1 MFSKTLPAILLAAS
15 VLLPGVA
22 QAQGKPMKLESTVQ
36 LVRPADESG
45 EQQLVEADGVVPGD
59 LLVFTTSYR
68 NEGGSTVTDFV
79 IVNPVPADL
88 VLSDEAARQT
98 EVSVDGGT
106 KWGQLGALTVLD
118 VDSQERPATIEDIT
132 HMRWA
137 IAEVPP
143 AGAGQVRFSARVR

>member
-1 MFSKTLPAILLAAS
+1 MFNKTMAAILLTISAA
-15 VLLPGVA
+15 LPGLA

-36 LVRPADESG
+36 LVQPAEEGDEPR
-45 EQQLVEADGVVPGD
+45 LVAAEGVVPGD
-59 LLVFTTSYR
+59 TLVFTTSYR
-68 NEGGSTVTDFV
+68 NEGGATVTDFV

-88 VLSDEAARQT
+88 VLSDEAAGQT
-98 EVSVDGGT
+98 EVSVDGGA
-106 KWGQLGALTVLD
+106 KWGPLSDLTVLGED
-118 VDSQERPATIEDIT
+118 HQERPATIDDIT

>member
-1 MFSKTLPAILLAAS
+1 MLNKALSVLLLIAS
-15 VLLPGVA
+15 VLVPGVA

-36 LVRPADESG
+36 LVRPADEDG
-45 EQQLVEADGVVPGD
+45 EPRLVAAEGVVPGD
-59 LLVFTTSYR
+59 TLVFTTSYR

-88 VLSDEAARQT
+88 VLSDEAASQT
-98 EVSVDGGT
+98 EVSVDGGA
-106 KWGQLGALTVLD
+106 KWGSLGELTVLD
-118 VDSQERPATIEDIT
+118 DNSQERPATIDDIT

>member
-1 MFSKTLPAILLAAS
+1 MFNKTMAAILLTISAA
-15 VLLPGVA
+15 LPGLA

-36 LVRPADESG
+36 LVQPAEEGDEPR
-45 EQQLVEADGVVPGD
+45 LVAAEGVVPGD
-59 LLVFTTSYR
+59 TLVFTTSYR
-68 NEGGSTVTDFV
+68 NEGGTTVTDFV

-88 VLSDEAARQT
+88 VLSDEAAGQT
-98 EVSVDGGT
+98 EVSVDGGA
-106 KWGQLGALTVLD
+106 KWGSLGELTVLD
-118 VDSQERPATIEDIT
+118 DNSQERPATIDDIT

>member
-1 MFSKTLPAILLAAS
+1 MSNKALTALFLTISM
-15 VLLPGVA
+15 LLPGVA

-36 LVRPADESG
+36 LVRPAEAGG
-45 EQQLVEADGVVPGD
+45 EPRLVAAEGVVPGD
-59 LLVFTTSYR
+59 TLVFTTSYR

-106 KWGQLGALTVLD
+106 NWGRLSELTVLD
-118 VDSQERPATIEDIT
+118 ANNKKRPATIDDIT

-143 AGAGQVRFSARVR
+143 AGAGRVRFSARVR

>member
-1 MFSKTLPAILLAAS
+1 MLNKALSVLLLIAS
-15 VLLPGVA
+15 VLVPGVA

-36 LVRPADESG
+36 LVRPADEDG
-45 EQQLVEADGVVPGD
+45 EPRLVAAEGVVPGD
-59 LLVFTTSYR
+59 TLVFTTSYR

-88 VLSDEAARQT
+88 VLSDEAASHT
-98 EVSVDGGT
+98 EVSVDGGA
-106 KWGQLGALTVLD
+106 KWGSLGELTVLD
-118 VDSQERPATIEDIT
+118 DNSQERPATIDDIT